1 MLFNSMQFHIETHIR
16 DGSSQKICGSSC
28 SKSHSNPHLYF
39 SQQFGSFFL
48 KKETSVG
55 RRGGGHCRREDAA
68 IFAEDLIR
76 KPTFSTMTTR
86 KTTTSSARR
95 VHCHLALVRSIAH
108 ARCCRQ
114 IRHPA
119 HRRLRIPPPNSAEPP
134 WSATATPF
142 LLTTTTLV
150 TSPVDPAAELRRGSW
165 DLKEISE
172 CFNFL

>member
-1 MLFNSMQFHIETHIR
+1 MWKFTF
-16 DGSSQKICGSSC
+16 KIIF
-28 SKSHSNPHLYF
+28 KSTSVF
-39 SQQFGSFFL
+39 FTAIWKFFL

-68 IFAEDLIR
+68 IFAEDPIR
-76 KPTFSTMTTR
+76 KLTFSTMTTR

-95 VHCHLALVRSIAH
+95 VHCHLALVRSTAH

-119 HRRLRIPPPNSAEPP
+119 HRRLWIPPLNSAEPP

-150 TSPVDPAAELRRGSW
+150 TSPADPAAELRRGSW
-165 DLKEISE
+165 DLKKYLNVSIFFSIYVNANA
-172 CFNFL
+172 NFCRRMA